1 MLSVSQKSSAG
12 ETVLKSYVNGLVSPQ
27 GMVFLYIQI
36 SFQKIFC
43 GYIQTRIKPRIMLEL
58 IKTNLKKSFE
68 GLLIS

>member
-1 MLSVSQKSSAG
+1 MLSVSQKSSAS
-12 ETVLKSYVNGLVSPQ
+12 ETVLKSYVSGLVSPQ
-27 GMVFLYIQI
+27 GMVFFGIQI

-58 IKTNLKKSFE
+58 IKTNFEKSFE